1 MAFDFAQADRRLDGP
16 DRGNDIVTVNSAS
29 RWSPSDYAKNA
40 AFVPAM
46 GAPVVALLAPKP
58 GEHILDLGCGDG
70 VLTEKLVAAGAVV
83 LGVDASP
90 EMIAA
95 ARAKGLDAHV
105 MDGQA
110 LVLGPAFDAVF
121 SNAAL
126 HWMLDTHGV
135 AKGVFAALKPGG
147 RFVGEMGGA
156 GNVATIWGAV
166 REELVARGYPPT
178 GETHWYPT
186 IEDFTAVYAA
196 AGFTDIDARLIPRPT
211 PLPSGVAGWVK
222 TFRSGLMNADGVP
235 EDVQTEIGEAVER
248 RTETALR
255 QPDGSWLADY
265 VRLRF
270 SMRKPA

>member
-1 MAFDFAQADRRLDGP
+1 MAFDFAQAERRLDGP

-110 LVLGPAFDAVF
+110 LVLGPEFDAVF

-166 REELVARGYPPT
+166 REELVAQGYPPT

-186 IEDFTAVYAA
+186 IEDFTAVYTA
-196 AGFTDIDARLIPRPT
+196 AGFTDIEARLIPRPT